1 MWFKAFKNGP
11 NKICGK
17 QPLKKL
23 KWHGLPKQTTSKI
36 FLGPFLN
43 TLTRIMNAFISYLKN
58 IYIFTPNS
66 IKYFNF
72 TLTAS
77 NSASIYLLSA
87 SNANIKKMSEIYAK
101 LAIKT
106 SNANIVLVSLMLTL
120 NGFHVILVFPLRTL
134 NK

>member
-1 MWFKAFKNGP
+1 MVCLSRLHHFKFFKG
-11 NKICGK
+11 C
-17 QPLKKL
+17 
-23 KWHGLPKQTTSKI
+23 LPQI

-77 NSASIYLLSA
+77 NSPSIYLLSA